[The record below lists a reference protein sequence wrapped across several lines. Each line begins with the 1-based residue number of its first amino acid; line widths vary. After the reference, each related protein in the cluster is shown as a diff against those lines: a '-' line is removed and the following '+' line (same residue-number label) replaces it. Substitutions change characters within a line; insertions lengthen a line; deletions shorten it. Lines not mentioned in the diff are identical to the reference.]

1 MIKINSLGGFG
12 NVTSNLFVYETERD
26 ILLVDSGVSFPPL
39 DTEGGDLLVPSV
51 EYLYAKKDRIR
62 GLILTHG
69 HEDHIGGLSYVLTK
83 LGGHFPIFGAKL
95 TVALAQEKLIESGLH
110 PQLETV
116 DSCRQLTLGGFRI
129 EFVHVTHSIPDT
141 FNLAIEVEGM
151 RVYHA
156 SDFKFDWTPVGQRLT
171 EVGKIALIGNR
182 GVDLLLTDCL
192 RSENRGYTLS
202 ESSIESSLE
211 EEIRDHPGRVL
222 ITTMSSN
229 VSRWQQAA
237 NVCLREGRK
246 IVLVGRS
253 IEKIVKIARQLGYL
267 KIPKESLL
275 KLSQVRV
282 LPPMSLAFFVAGSQA
297 QVSSALTKMASGRF
311 RELKIVSGDKVIISS
326 DYIPGN
332 EAAIYKMIDELSYLG
347 AEVSYSDIHDNLHVS
362 GHAAQSELAL
372 MLNLVRPQFVVPI
385 GGTFRQMKQ
394 YAQLAAKMGY
404 GSERVLLPESGRT
417 LEMVSGKV
425 RLGGTIPVSSEL
437 VDSRSKGF

>member
-12 NVTSNLFVYETERD
+12 NVTSNLFVYETDKD

-51 EYLYAKKDRIR
+51 EYLYSRKERIR

-69 HEDHIGGLSYVLTK
+69 HEDHIGGLPFVLTK
-83 LGGHFPIFGAKL
+83 LGGNFPIFGAKL
-95 TVALAQEKLIESGLH
+95 TIALAKEKLTEARLH

-116 DSCRQLTLGGFRI
+116 ESTRQLTLGGFKV
-129 EFVHVTHSIPDT
+129 EFIHVTHSIPDT
-141 FNLAIEVEGM
+141 FNLAMEVDGA
-151 RVYHA
+151 RIYHA

-202 ESSIESSLE
+202 EASIESSLE
-211 EEIRDHPGRVL
+211 EEVRDCSGRVL

-237 NVCLREGRK
+237 RVCLREGRK

-253 IEKIVKIARQLGYL
+253 IEKIVRIARQLGYL
-267 KIPKESLL
+267 KIPKESLI
-275 KLSQVRV
+275 KLGQMKAF
-282 LPPMSLAFFVAGSQA
+282 PPRALAFFVAGSQA
-297 QVSSALTKMASGRF
+297 QVNSALTKMAHGHF
-311 RELKIVSGDKVIISS
+311 RELKIEAGDKVIISS

-332 EAAIYKMIDELSYLG
+332 EAAIYEMIDKLSYLG

-362 GHAAQSELAL
+362 GHAAQAELAL
-372 MLNLVRPQFVVPI
+372 MLNLVRPHFVVPI

-404 GSERVLLPESGRT
+404 TPEQVLLPESGRS
-417 LEMVSGKV
+417 LEITSGRV
-425 RLGGTIPVSSEL
+425 CLGGYVPIGSEL
-437 VDSRSKGF
+437 VDTRTKEF